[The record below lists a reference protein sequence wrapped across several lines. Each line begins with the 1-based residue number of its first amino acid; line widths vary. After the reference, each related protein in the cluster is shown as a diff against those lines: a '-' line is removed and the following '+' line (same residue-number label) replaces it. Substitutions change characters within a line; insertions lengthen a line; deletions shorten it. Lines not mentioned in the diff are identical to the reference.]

1 MAEEIV
7 AKYKVDV
14 DGATKALDALIAKM
28 SQTGKSLEDSFVKGS
43 DGVKRLQEEIAK
55 QPKTIAE
62 LELRLVR
69 LKELL
74 RDDTQV
80 GTQGFKAVTAAIKE
94 TQFQIDKTSGKLG
107 SVSAKVKQAIRESA
121 AETEKARI
129 KQEEYNKSLSK
140 TPTLGDNILN
150 KFKAVGAA
158 LLAAFA
164 VDRLVAFGKEAI
176 TLAASAE
183 GVERAFAK
191 IGSPELLQGLRD
203 ATNGTVT
210 DLVLMQSAVKA
221 SNFKIP
227 LDQLG
232 SLLKYAQMQARAT
245 GQDVDYLVESL
256 ITGIGRKSVLVLDN
270 LQISAVELRE
280 KLGDVSLETATVGQV
295 AEAVGTIASAS
306 FAKMGAQALTTAD
319 EIAQME
325 TAWTNFKTS
334 LGGTIISALRPIAQ
348 AMQLVSVDAQK
359 VAEVTL
365 ATQQMNAIQ
374 LLRELKIRQ
383 QIADEALK
391 AYDPRGGGRD
401 ELKLAVELLNI
412 TQKEYDLRVKMMGG
426 GNEEEAPKPS
436 EIDVSI
442 QAKINKQLEE
452 EAKLRASQ
460 IRNLFAVDADLKLL
474 NDELGLQS
482 TSLERITAILPLIT
496 ALEEERKTILGQ
508 ETEAMKKLRLEMEA
522 LDKVERKRADE
533 YNKAQAEEAERLLKQ
548 EEDNAKERVKIAEDM
563 AKMLID
569 IEDYLATTSN
579 EILDRD
585 LAYIARNAQDRIDL
599 VNNAGAENVL
609 SVEEQAA
616 AIVLI
621 EAERDKLIEQAEQDH
636 SDRIFAINKELADK
650 KRDLAHD
657 ELKEEEEKKEREM
670 RLFEAVANT
679 TVQLI
684 GMVSQAQQESY
695 QRDLDNLQERLD
707 QGLISEEEYD
717 KEKRNLLTKQNEAA
731 KQAAIFQAIINT
743 AVAVTAAAGVPV
755 IGFALAILAGIL
767 GAAQIALITS
777 QQPPAFAKGVVDLQ
791 GEGTAT
797 SDSIHAKLSK
807 GESVITAKET
817 SKHKG
822 LLEAMN
828 KGLAEKYIL
837 SNYVKPALDSA
848 MLSGFADIG
857 KSAEVNGLTANLK
870 DHNIIA
876 AMDRHRAADVAGFK
890 MLAAKLDRRQP
901 KRGGYA

>member
-1 MAEEIV
+1 MADEIV
-7 AKYKVDV
+7 AKYRVDV
-14 DGATKALDALIAKM
+14 SGASAALDQLAAKTQKTG
-28 SQTGKSLEDSFVKGS
+28 QTLDDSFNKGS
-43 DGVKRLQEEIAK
+43 DGVKRLQAELAK
-55 QPKTIAE
+55 QPKTLAD
-62 LELRLVR
+62 LNLRLVR
-69 LKELL
+69 LNELL
-74 RDDTQV
+74 RDDTKI
-80 GTQGFKAVTAAIKE
+80 GSEGFKQVTKAINDTNAAIK
-94 TQFQIDKTSGKLG
+94 
-107 SVSAKVKQAIRESA
+107 QANASL
-121 AETEKARI
+121 AETP
-129 KQEEYNKSLSK
+129 KQTNFVTDGLKK
-140 TPTLGDNILN
+140 I
-150 KFKAVGAA
+150 GAA
-158 LLAAFA
+158 MLAAFA
-164 VDRLVAFGKEAI
+164 VDKIISFTKEAI
-176 TLAASAE
+176 TLAAKAE

-191 IGSPELLQGLRD
+191 IGSPELLAGLRS

-325 TAWTNFKTS
+325 TAYSNFMLKLGATANSALIPFAKYIGLISEDAQAVADLQLKLGGAS
-334 LGGTIISALRPIAQ
+334 LGQTFKIVNELTIAYQEARKARDEFGMGAQSIASGK
-348 AMQLVSVDAQK
+348 ARDQLKIAK
-359 VAEVTL
+359 ELLEVAK
-365 ATQQMNAIQ
+365 ADY
-374 LLRELKIRQ
+374 ELKQKTR
-383 QIADEALK
+383 A
-391 AYDPRGGGRD
+391 GGF
-401 ELKLAVELLNI
+401 
-412 TQKEYDLRVKMMGG
+412 
-426 GNEEEAPKPS
+426 EEEPIKPS
-436 EIDVSI
+436 EVGLAI
-442 QAKINKQLEE
+442 QADINKKLEE

-460 IRNLFAVDADLKLL
+460 IQNIYFVDKALADL
-474 NDELGLQS
+474 NDELKGEA
-482 TSLERITAILPLIT
+482 TSLARIKEILPLIN
-496 ALEEERKTILGQ
+496 ALEEQRKTILGE
-508 ETEAMKKLRLEMEA
+508 ETIAAKNKRLAEEA
-522 LDKVERKRADE
+522 LLKIEEKRAEE
-533 YNKAQAEEAERLLKQ
+533 YNKAKEAEAERLLKQ

-569 IEDYLATTSN
+569 IERYLATTSE
-579 EILDRD
+579 EIRD
-585 LAYIARNAQDRIDL
+585 VELADNQRQYEKDLQDVI
-599 VNNAGAENVL
+599 NAGAAHVL
-609 SVEEQAA
+609 QGEELSTQLQAITDAKNKANEESEAAHLERILALIKANIDKRRELELNGTALTEEQKQQ
-616 AIVLI
+616 I
-621 EAERDKLIEQAEQDH
+621 
-636 SDRIFAINKELADK
+636 
-650 KRDLAHD
+650 
-657 ELKEEEEKKEREM
+657 
-670 RLFEAVANT
+670 FEASAQT

-684 GMVSQAQQESY
+684 GMVGTAIQDGYNQ
-695 QRDLDNLQERLD
+695 DLANLDRKLE
-707 QGLISEEEYD
+707 QGLISEEQYQR
-717 KEKRNLLTKQNEAA
+717 EKGRLMTKAANAA
-731 KQAAIFQAIINT
+731 KTVAIFEAIINT
-743 AVAVTAAAGVPV
+743 AVAVTSASTAPPFIAPV
-755 IGFALAILAGIL
+755 LAALAAVL
-767 GAAQIALITS
+767 GAAQIAAIVAAPVP
-777 QQPPAFAKGVVDLQ
+777 QFAKGVVDLQ

-901 KRGGYA
+901 KRGGYE

>member
-1 MAEEIV
+1 MADEIV
-7 AKYKVDV
+7 ARYKVDV

-129 KQEEYNKSLSK
+129 KQEEYNKSLAN
-140 TPTLGDNILN
+140 TPTLGDNILK

-164 VDRLVAFGKEAI
+164 VDRVVAFGKEAI

-191 IGSPELLQGLRD
+191 IGSPELLQGLRN

-280 KLGDVSLETATVGQV
+280 KLGNVSLETATVGQV

-426 GNEEEAPKPS
+426 GFEEEAPRPS

-460 IRNLFAVDADLKLL
+460 IRNLFVVDAELKAL
-474 NDELGLQS
+474 NDELGLQE
-482 TSLERITAILPLIT
+482 TSLQRITAILPLIT

-522 LDKVERKRADE
+522 LDKIERKRAEE
-533 YNKAQAEEAERLLKQ
+533 YNKAQAEEAARLLKQ

-569 IEDYLATTSN
+569 IERYLARESN
-579 EILDRD
+579 DILDLDKADNQRFYD
-585 LAYIARNAQDRIDL
+585 ARIATATKTI
-599 VNNAGAENVL
+599 AELGL
-609 SVEEQAA
+609 SEAEGDALYAA
-616 AIVLI
+616 AKAERNQADEDA
-621 EAERDKLIEQAEQDH
+621 EAEHLERMLALTKANIEKRREAETNGIKLTEDEKQQVVQA
-636 SDRIFAINKELADK
+636 S
-650 KRDLAHD
+650 
-657 ELKEEEEKKEREM
+657 
-670 RLFEAVANT
+670 
-679 TVQLI
+679 
-684 GMVSQAQQESY
+684 SQAIAQLTGMISQRVIEGY
-695 QRDLDNLQERLD
+695 QMELTALEERYN
-707 QGLISEEEYD
+707 QGLISEQQYQRE
-717 KEKRNLLTKQNEAA
+717 RASLLA
-731 KQAAIFQAIINT
+731 KQFQAQKDAAIIQAVINT
-743 AVAVTAAAGVPV
+743 ALAVTSALTAGPI
-755 IGFALAILAGIL
+755 IGPILAAISAAL
-767 GAAQIALITS
+767 GAAEIAVILS
-777 QQPPAFAKGVVDLQ
+777 QPTPQFAKGVVDLQ

-848 MLSGFADIG
+848 MLSGFADMG
-857 KSAEVNGLTANLK
+857 KSAEINGLTANLK

-876 AMDRHRAADVAGFK
+876 AMDRNRQATVQGLKIIAERMSNQKAA
-890 MLAAKLDRRQP
+890 

>member
-1 MAEEIV
+1 MADEIV
-7 AKYKVDV
+7 ARYKVDV

-129 KQEEYNKSLSK
+129 KQEEYNKSLAN
-140 TPTLGDNILN
+140 TPTLGDNILK

-164 VDRLVAFGKEAI
+164 VDRVVAFGKEAI

-191 IGSPELLQGLRD
+191 IGSPELLQGLRN

-280 KLGDVSLETATVGQV
+280 KLGNVSLETATVGQV

-426 GNEEEAPKPS
+426 GFEEEAPRPS

-460 IRNLFAVDADLKLL
+460 IRNLFVVDAELKAL
-474 NDELGLQS
+474 NDELGLQE
-482 TSLERITAILPLIT
+482 TSLQRITAILPLIT

-522 LDKVERKRADE
+522 LDKIERKRAEE
-533 YNKAQAEEAERLLKQ
+533 YNKAQAEEAARLLKQ

-569 IEDYLATTSN
+569 IERYLARESN
-579 EILDRD
+579 DILDLDKADNQRFYD
-585 LAYIARNAQDRIDL
+585 ARIATATKTI
-599 VNNAGAENVL
+599 AELGL
-609 SVEEQAA
+609 SEAEGDALYAA
-616 AIVLI
+616 AKAERNQADEDA
-621 EAERDKLIEQAEQDH
+621 EAEHLERMLALTKANIEKRREAETNGIKLTEDEKQQVVQA
-636 SDRIFAINKELADK
+636 S
-650 KRDLAHD
+650 
-657 ELKEEEEKKEREM
+657 
-670 RLFEAVANT
+670 
-679 TVQLI
+679 
-684 GMVSQAQQESY
+684 SQAIAQLTGMISQRVIEGY
-695 QRDLDNLQERLD
+695 QMELTALEERYN
-707 QGLISEEEYD
+707 QGLISEQQYQRE
-717 KEKRNLLTKQNEAA
+717 RASLLA
-731 KQAAIFQAIINT
+731 KQFQAQKDDAIIQAVINT
-743 AVAVTAAAGVPV
+743 ALAVTSALTAGPI
-755 IGFALAILAGIL
+755 IGPILAAISAAL
-767 GAAQIALITS
+767 GAAEIAVILS
-777 QQPPAFAKGVVDLQ
+777 QPTPQFAKGVVDLQ

-848 MLSGFADIG
+848 MLSGFADMG
-857 KSAEVNGLTANLK
+857 KSAEINGLTANLK

-876 AMDRHRAADVAGFK
+876 AMDRNRQATVQGLKIIAERMSNQKAA
-890 MLAAKLDRRQP
+890 